1 MSEAAKKAPAIP
13 RPAATVVI
21 LRDGSDGI
29 EVFMVVRHHEI
40 DFASGALVFPGGKVD
55 DADADLAWEQLAPSS
70 ASPAERPFLVA
81 SARET
86 FEEAGLMLARRGGS
100 PDLLGAEAAQRLV
113 ETYRA
118 RLIAGNASFLDLV
131 RTENLRLAAD
141 LMVPFAHWITP
152 ESQPKRFDTR
162 FLLVS
167 APVGQLG
174 AHDGAESVEGF
185 WISPKQALQD
195 AKAGTRTLLRL
206 DKVLSAAVSAGNPSP
221 QETLVRIAIAYC
233 DFAAENLELWRA
245 MFEHRMEPGKEVP
258 DWSVD
263 DQLQLFRHIY
273 APLAALFP
281 DRGTEELGITARSLF
296 SAVHGMVALGL
307 EQRLVA
313 VPLPALRKEIAG
325 LVRAMID
332 GLIARAA

>member
-1 MSEAAKKAPAIP
+1 MIAERGLAGLKT
-13 RPAATVVI
+13 R
-21 LRDGSDGI
+21 
-29 EVFMVVRHHEI
+29 
-40 DFASGALVFPGGKVD
+40 
-55 DADADLAWEQLAPSS
+55 DLAREIGCANG
-70 ASPAERPFLVA
+70 AVYNLVA
-81 SARET
+81 DVDELVLRV
-86 FEEAGLMLARRGGS
+86 GS
-100 PDLLGAEAAQRLV
+100 
-113 ETYRA
+113 
-118 RLIAGNASFLDLV
+118 
-131 RTENLRLAAD
+131 
-141 LMVPFAHWITP
+141 
-152 ESQPKRFDTR
+152 
-162 FLLVS
+162 
-167 APVGQLG
+167 
-174 AHDGAESVEGF
+174 
-185 WISPKQALQD
+185 
-195 AKAGTRTLLRL
+195 RTLLRL

-245 MFEHRMEPGKEVP
+245 MFEHRMAPGKEVP